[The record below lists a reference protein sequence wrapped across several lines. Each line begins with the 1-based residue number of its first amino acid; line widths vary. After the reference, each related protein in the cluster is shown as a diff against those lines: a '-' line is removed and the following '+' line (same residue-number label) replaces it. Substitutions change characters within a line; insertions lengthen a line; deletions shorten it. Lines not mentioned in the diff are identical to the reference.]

1 MRVIARGL
9 YLFLKIATTLNH
21 IGHSIPKIE
30 VESTMASAGKFKAQ
44 RFRRKKRS
52 SYQGFNSDDLSED
65 HNQRKKMHR
74 RPDSMST
81 WTTETLNEYGIS
93 YKNNPISIEEFTSF
107 INSRAHQVCKNKSA
121 EFLSTFKMLCKRGL
135 VFTLDVSERDTL
147 KTPDNPSNTN
157 IQKVRAIL
165 TEFDTF
171 VNDVFKNEDEY
182 LGKGWRNK
190 K

>member
-1 MRVIARGL
+1 
-9 YLFLKIATTLNH
+9 
-21 IGHSIPKIE
+21 
-30 VESTMASAGKFKAQ
+30 MASAGKFKAQ

-52 SYQGFNSDDLSED
+52 SYQGFSSDDLTED
-65 HNQRKKMHR
+65 HSKRKKLHR
-74 RPDSMST
+74 PADSMST
-81 WTTETLNEYGIS
+81 WTTATLNEYGIS
-93 YKNNPISIEEFTSF
+93 FKNNPTSIEEFTSF

-121 EFLSTFKMLCKRGL
+121 EFLSTLKMLCKRGL

-147 KTPDNPSNTN
+147 KTPDNPSNTTV
-157 IQKVRAIL
+157 QKVRAIL

>member
-1 MRVIARGL
+1 
-9 YLFLKIATTLNH
+9 
-21 IGHSIPKIE
+21 
-30 VESTMASAGKFKAQ
+30 MASVGKFKAQ

-74 RPDSMST
+74 RPDSVST
-81 WTTETLNEYGIS
+81 WTMETLNEYGIS

-107 INSRAHQVCKNKSA
+107 IDSKAHQVCKNKSA
-121 EFLSTFKMLCKRGL
+121 EFLSTLKMLCKKGL
-135 VFTLDVSERDTL
+135 VFTLDVPERETS
-147 KTPDNPSNTN
+147 KTVDKPSNTT
-157 IQKVRAIL
+157 QKVRAIL

-182 LGKGWRNK
+182 LGKVWRNK